1 MEEGEGR
8 WRETE
13 RRRQQ
18 REVQEAGVEEGE
30 VDVRVTGVIV
40 EEGSVPGELL
50 KLEEE
55 LQKISQELV
64 SSDDT

>member
-18 REVQEAGVEEGE
+18 REVQEASVEEGK